1 MTNTIVDAAAR
12 TAAAIEESEAVG
24 LSRQQWPSRLAAIV
38 AGSTE
43 ESVDHLHVWDGAE
56 KLWKSLPWNLIHERA
71 KQIGARIVADAPD
84 GPHPVALL
92 GDPTVDQIAAILGI
106 WFVGAPITIL
116 PGPIRG
122 ADPVQWARATAARL
136 NDLGVTLVLGHGDP
150 ADLLAADPD
159 APVVH
164 EVVDYGRELTVDGPV
179 PIYPGDNPIAV
190 LQSTAGSTGTPKTVV
205 LDADTVVTNI
215 GAVARRIGTDKHHD
229 SGFSWLPLYHDM
241 GLTVV
246 VTTILPGCAPLWLV
260 PNTAFA
266 AAPFRWLSWLHESGA
281 TITAAPNFAYD
292 ILGRFGTLIRDIDL
306 SRVRFAISG
315 GEPIDPDAFDT
326 FIAAASRVGL
336 DPAAMAPAYGMA
348 ETTCGITLPFPG
360 DGPRY
365 DEVTVV
371 DPDGSTERT
380 RRYPTLG
387 APLDGLEVTI
397 LPAAV
402 DIPRIVGRE
411 VGEIAVRGTSLM
423 VGYLG
428 DEPID
433 RNEWMRT
440 GDLGY
445 LIDGRLVVCGRAK
458 ELIIVAGR
466 NLFPIEIE
474 RTVAAVSG
482 IRSGCVA
489 AIEGGGATRK
499 GLVIVAERK
508 RKNADEQELRRA
520 VTAAVTGEFGIV
532 PAGVIFVDTGSLPK
546 TTSGKL
552 RRLEITR
559 LAREGAIG

>member
-1 MTNTIVDAAAR
+1 MPDTIVDPAAR
-12 TAAAIEESEAVG
+12 TAAAIRDAEAAG
-24 LSRQQWPSRLAAIV
+24 RARQEWPNRLAAIV
-38 AGSTE
+38 AGSTV
-43 ESVDHLHVWDGAE
+43 ESVDHLHVWHGSE
-56 KLWKSLPWNLIHERA
+56 KLWKALPWNQIHERA
-71 KQIGARIVADAPD
+71 KQIGARIVADCPD
-84 GPHPVALL
+84 GPRPVALL
-92 GDPTVDQIAAILGI
+92 GDPTVDQIAAIIGT
-106 WFVGAPITIL
+106 WFVGASITIV

-122 ADPVQWARATAARL
+122 ADPQQWARATAARL
-136 NDLGVTLVLGHGDP
+136 TSLGVTTVLGNGES
-150 ADLLAADPD
+150 AELLAADPD
-159 APVVH
+159 APAVH
-164 EVVDYGRELTVDGPV
+164 EVTDYGREITVNGPV
-179 PIYPGDNPIAV
+179 PIYPSDNPIAV

-205 LDADTVVTNI
+205 LDAETVVTNI
-215 GAVARRIGTDKHHD
+215 GAVAQRIGTDKNRD

-292 ILGRFGTLIRDIDL
+292 ILGRFGSLVRDIDL
-306 SRVRFAISG
+306 SRVRYAISG

-326 FIAAASRVGL
+326 FIEVAARVGL

-348 ETTCGITLPFPG
+348 ETTCAITLPHPG
-360 DGPRY
+360 DGARY

-371 DPDGSTERT
+371 DPDGVERL

-387 APLDGLEVTI
+387 SPLEGLEVAV
-397 LPAAV
+397 LPAGV
-402 DIPRIVGRE
+402 ETPNIVGRE

-428 DEPID
+428 EEPID
-433 RNEWMRT
+433 RTEWMRT

-458 ELIIVAGR
+458 EIIIVAGR

-474 RTVAAVSG
+474 RAVAAVAG

-489 AIEGGGATRK
+489 AIEGGGVTRQ

-508 RKNADEQELRRA
+508 KKNADESALRRA
-520 VTAAVTGEFGIV
+520 VTAAVSAEFGIV
-532 PAGVIFVDTGSLPK
+532 PVAVIFLDAGSLPK

-559 LAREGAIG
+559 LVHEGAVA